1 MSFPSFRAGLLA
13 ALVFVMSPSMVAAA
27 GSYFAPA
34 QESASAGIVAD
45 GNGVLHAAHTGYD
58 TPNRGRVY
66 YRTCAEDCLE
76 RDSWQTLELDFAD
89 PINVQIAVTP
99 EGAPRLLVL
108 NHANGGGLSKA
119 YDYAFCDADCL
130 DEDNWM
136 ITRVATVGERPISGL
151 FQYRIP
157 ERSFAVDASGQPHFI
172 YVDANYFVEPDHY
185 GAFYMTCLEDC
196 GRAGNWVETDLASH
210 IPERHMTEQFDQPA
224 LAVTPDGKVR
234 IIASVYPFDA
244 EGNALEQGLF
254 YLQCDTACIDSANW
268 SRTRVIETGTG
279 SFPNP
284 TWDIEVL
291 DDGRPRAV
299 LFAGE
304 GMKDERLNRQL
315 IYMWC
320 DAGCDSDANWYGN
333 IRGWAKGA
341 GESPDLEIN
350 GRGQP
355 RIAALGVQRDLAVVS
370 CETNCES
377 DESEWTADYVEQ
389 TEAAAADRP
398 TAIPFHCDAELWQ
411 GFMPRLTLRG
421 DTPWFAYDVVVEA
434 RCLYKELGDPD
445 PRPTAIFHEI
455 WRGSRLATIR

>member
-1 MSFPSFRAGLLA
+1 MSFPSSCAGLTA
-13 ALVFVMSPSMVAAA
+13 ALLLVASPNFAFAA

-34 QESASAGIVAD
+34 QESASAAIVAD

-58 TPNRGRVY
+58 APNKGHVY
-66 YRTCAEDCLE
+66 YRTCAADCLKPE
-76 RDSWQTLELDFAD
+76 AWRTLDLAFAD
-89 PINVQIAVTP
+89 PIGVQIAVTP
-99 EGAPRLLVL
+99 EGAPRLLVI
-108 NHANGGGLSKA
+108 NYATGGGMAKA

-136 ITRVATVGERPISGL
+136 ITRVAGLAERPLSGL

-157 ERSFAVDASGQPHFI
+157 ERTFAVDASGQPHFI
-172 YVDANYFVEPDHY
+172 YVDANYSVEPDHY

-196 GRAGNWVETDLASH
+196 GRAGNWIETDLAGH
-210 IPERHMTEQFDQPA
+210 VPERYMTEQFDQPA
-224 LAVTPDGKVR
+224 LAVTPDGKLR
-234 IIASVYPFDA
+234 MIASVYPFD
-244 EGNALEQGLF
+244 EQGNQLEQGLY
-254 YLQCDTACIDSANW
+254 YLECDQNCIDKANW
-268 SRTRVIETGTG
+268 SRTRVIDTGSG

-299 LFAGE
+299 LFAGA
-304 GMKDERLNRQL
+304 GMKDKGLDKQL
-315 IYMWC
+315 IYLWC

-355 RIAALGVQRDLAVVS
+355 RIAALGELGDLAVVS

-377 DESEWTADYVEQ
+377 DEGEWTAAYVEE
-389 TEAAAADRP
+389 TGTAAADRP
-398 TAIPFHCDAELWQ
+398 TAIPFHCDGELWL
-411 GFMPRLTLRG
+411 GYMPRLALAG
-421 DTPWFAYDVVVEA
+421 DTPWFAYDLVVEA

-455 WRGSRLATIR
+455 WRGSRLATIN